1 MQKMALR
8 HIFRAILET
17 GGGGEGGS
25 VNLIKQKRGGGKVG
39 RGREREMCSAW
50 RSFLP
55 GGFCNNEEHTQVP
68 YSTATRG
75 RGKEGGGIMVHQGGG
90 GGSIPLCCNSE
101 KAIAGEKSRGGRGDR
116 TKKGNGGRGNKVFA
130 LSSSF
135 SCSIYTMQGAAA
147 AAAAAAAAVFP
158 PAQVRRG
165 EVRSIMGLLLLLR
178 LLRFA
183 GAMLLGRRSSTKGRK
198 RLYSP
203 SYVEG
208 KRELPGGLE
217 GNHKWGGKISRSSPS
232 MNDKILD
239 SFIRAFFRKEYPET
253 LASV

>member
-1 MQKMALR
+1 MYAATTVLSISTAKQVERASSMRESCMTRRVYRESMQKMALR

-116 TKKGNGGRGNKVFA
+116 TKKGLCPF
-130 LSSSF
+130 
-135 SCSIYTMQGAAA
+135 
-147 AAAAAAAAVFP
+147 
-158 PAQVRRG
+158 
-165 EVRSIMGLLLLLR
+165 LLFLLFDLHD
-178 LLRFA
+178 A
-183 GAMLLGRRSSTKGRK
+183 GRRRRRRRRRRRSLSAG
-198 RLYSP
+198 P
-203 SYVEG
+203 SEEG
-208 KRELPGGLE
+208 GGSFHY
-217 GNHKWGGKISRSSPS
+217 GTSSPS
-232 MNDKILD
+232 
-239 SFIRAFFRKEYPET
+239 P
-253 LASV
+253 LA